1 MILSSKPRKE
11 YTLSMQFPA
20 PGRVINTEVRLKAQ
34 RVLKAM
40 STDARR
46 VWEEAMEE
54 VNEDALGEGVVLS
67 TQAFK
72 GKFDPDDEVWL
83 GPAELNLDRY
93 MCEEGMGVLT
103 LIEYAIAGTVTRCEV
118 TTCRQFGEVVHRM
131 VIGEIVM
138 GGTPTSATSPGLP
151 RGAV

>member
-1 MILSSKPRKE
+1 MPVKE
-11 YTLSMQFPA
+11 YKLTMQFPA
-20 PGRVINTEVRLKAQ
+20 PGHVIDTEIRLKAQ

-40 STDARR
+40 SADARG

-54 VNEDALGEGVVLS
+54 VKEDALGEGVVLS

-83 GPAELNLDRY
+83 GPRELNLDRY
-93 MCEEGMGVLT
+93 MCEEGLGVLT

-118 TTCRQFGEVVHRM
+118 VTCRQFGDVVHRM
-131 VIGEIVM
+131 VVGEIVV
-138 GGTPTSATSPGLP
+138 GGALSNPTPPALP
-151 RGAV
+151 

>member
-1 MILSSKPRKE
+1 MSCSPKPVKE
-11 YTLSMQFPA
+11 YKLTMQFPA
-20 PGRVINTEVRLKAQ
+20 PGHVIDTEIRLKAQ

-40 STDARR
+40 SADARG

-54 VNEDALGEGVVLS
+54 VKEDALGEGVVLS

-83 GPAELNLDRY
+83 GPRELNLDRY
-93 MCEEGMGVLT
+93 MCEEGLGVLT

-118 TTCRQFGEVVHRM
+118 VTCRQFGDVVHRM
-131 VIGEIVM
+131 VVGEIVV
-138 GGTPTSATSPGLP
+138 GGALSNPTPPALP
-151 RGAV
+151 

>member
-1 MILSSKPRKE
+1 M
-11 YTLSMQFPA
+11 SMQFPA

-72 GKFDPDDEVWL
+72 GKFDPDDEVLL

-93 MCEEGMGVLT
+93 MCEE
-103 LIEYAIAGTVTRCEV
+103 AWAC
-118 TTCRQFGEVVHRM
+118 
-131 VIGEIVM
+131 
-138 GGTPTSATSPGLP
+138 
-151 RGAV
+151 